1 MRKGLAVLL
10 AAVSASLLLFGAA
23 ANADPSPRVRSGP
36 GQGRVVL
43 ETSSRA
49 PGKSKFPTPT
59 PSQKPGREIDKPDD
73 KGWWPW
79 DWPGRIKDAVFG
91 SIGDAINDW
100 FKGIVQSALAPV
112 FDLFSQTVFST
123 PDLSSQ
129 ARLVSLWRISLAIAD
144 AALIV
149 FAVAGGGIV
158 MTNGGVGARLT
169 AKELLPRLLVAAL
182 AANLSLLVVAQAT
195 TLANSIA
202 AAIVGAGGDP
212 RSVADQMADLVSSA
226 FTNPFLALLGL
237 VVVVLGLF
245 VVAVFVLRIA
255 ALVVLVAGA
264 PLLLVCHA
272 LPHTDHL
279 ARLWWRA
286 MFAALAVPVA
296 QALVL
301 AAALR
306 IVLSGELLGLSSS
319 GLVDLLVVSCLLYLM
334 FKIPLV
340 AANAV
345 KASSGSRT
353 WERTKTVVVQAGKAV
368 TAA

>member
-1 MRKGLAVLL
+1 VLDYRSV
-10 AAVSASLLLFGAA
+10 AIVSAGLVLCFVFAGQATV
-23 ANADPSPRVRSGP
+23 NAQERKPNSTETAQPSPSP
-36 GQGRVVL
+36 PPSEDENAPL
-43 ETSSRA
+43 EEPEKKER
-49 PGKSKFPTPT
+49 
-59 PSQKPGREIDKPDD
+59 
-73 KGWWPW
+73 GWWPW

-100 FKGIVQSALAPV
+100 FKGIVESALAPV
-112 FDLFSQTVFST
+112 FDLFSRTVFTT
-123 PDLSSQ
+123 PDLTSQ
-129 ARLVSLWRISLAIAD
+129 PRLVSLWKVAVGIAD
-144 AALIV
+144 ATLIL
-149 FAVAGGGIV
+149 FAISGGAIV
-158 MTNGGVGARLT
+158 MTNGGLGARLT
-169 AKELLPRLLVAAL
+169 AKEMLPRLLLGAA
-182 AANLSLLVVAQAT
+182 AANLSLLVVAQVT
-195 TLANSIA
+195 RLSNSVA
-202 AAIVGAGGDP
+202 EAVVGAGGDP
-212 RSVADQMADLVSSA
+212 RSVSEQMAELVSGA

-264 PLLLVCHA
+264 PLMLVCHA
-272 LPHTDHL
+272 LPHTEHL

-286 MFAALAVPVA
+286 VLAALLVPVA

-306 IVLSGELLGLSSS
+306 IVLSGELLGLSSG

-334 FKIPLV
+334 FKIPLL

-345 KASSGSRT
+345 KSGSGSRS

-368 TAA
+368 AA

>member
-1 MRKGLAVLL
+1 MRRASIVGLLVLAGVLL
-10 AAVSASLLLFGAA
+10 PVGFCGTSNAA
-23 ANADPSPRVRSGP
+23 AAAPAPP
-36 GQGRVVL
+36 GEVQSDVQAREEGR
-43 ETSSRA
+43 
-49 PGKSKFPTPT
+49 
-59 PSQKPGREIDKPDD
+59 
-73 KGWWPW
+73 GWWPW

-91 SIGDAINDW
+91 SVGNAINDW
-100 FKGIVQSALAPV
+100 FKGIVESALSPV
-112 FDLFSQTVFST
+112 FDLFSRTVFTT
-123 PDLSSQ
+123 PDLTSQ
-129 ARLVSLWRISLAIAD
+129 SRLVGLWRVSVGIAD
-144 AALIV
+144 AALIL

-169 AKELLPRLLVAAL
+169 AKEVLPRLLLAAA
-182 AANLSLLVVAQAT
+182 AANLSLLALEQCIE
-195 TLANSIA
+195 LANA
-202 AAIVGAGGDP
+202 VTRAVVGSGGDP
-212 RSVADQMADLVSSA
+212 ASVSREMAELVSGA

-264 PLLLVCHA
+264 PLFLVCHA
-272 LPHTDHL
+272 LPQTEHL

-286 MFAALAVPVA
+286 ATAAIAVPIG

-306 IVLSGELLGLSSS
+306 IVLSGELLGLSSG

-334 FKIPLV
+334 FKIPLL

-345 KASSGSRT
+345 KAGAGSRN

-368 TAA
+368 AAA